1 MHFADACRAQAELLC
16 RRAALQVENEQ
27 ALADLSAALRV
38 DPDNVDALLL
48 RAGVYDT
55 MGDKERS
62 FLDLRRIRIVAPQVC
77 ELTQLD

>member
-16 RRAALQVENEQ
+16 RRAALQVETEQ